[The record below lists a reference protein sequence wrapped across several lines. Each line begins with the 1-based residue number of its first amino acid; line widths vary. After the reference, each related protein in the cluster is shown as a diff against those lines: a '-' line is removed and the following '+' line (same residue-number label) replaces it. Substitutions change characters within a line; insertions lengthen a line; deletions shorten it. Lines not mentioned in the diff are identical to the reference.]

1 VSRHKLSEHESR
13 LFREAVADAR
23 PLQSDV
29 VGLAPPAPPPRPL
42 QRLADEHQVLADSL
56 SDPPEGA
63 DLETGEELLFAR
75 PGLQHNTLRKLRRGH
90 YAVEAQL
97 DLHGMIVD
105 EARTALLAFLQHARA
120 AGTRCVRII
129 HGKGHGSKNRL
140 PVLKNKVRHW
150 LMQRE
155 DVLAFCQART
165 VDGGAGAVIVLLK
178 SSSR

>member
-97 DLHGMIVD
+97 DLHGMIAD

-129 HGKGHGSKNRL
+129 HGKGHGSRHKQ
-140 PVLKNKVRHW
+140 PVLKVKVNHW
-150 LMQRE
+150 LRQW
-155 DVLAFCQART
+155 DGVLAFASAPPN
-165 VDGGAGAVIVLLK
+165 DGGTGAVYVLLK
-178 SSSR
+178 KA